1 MVPFHSQRA
10 GRLTVIAIAKVGSQ
24 GVVPQ
29 RGLLGRVLVE
39 RSDNTAVRLIGF
51 PRGQLVQTRLDNLL
65 FGDMWKAQLSLH
77 AAKLSPK

>member
-1 MVPFHSQRA
+1 M
-10 GRLTVIAIAKVGSQ
+10 IAIAKVGSQ

-39 RSDNTAVRLIGF
+39 RSDNTVVQLIGF
-51 PRGQLVQTRLDNLL
+51 PGGQLVQTRSDNLL

-77 AAKLSPK
+77 AAKLDPK

>member
-1 MVPFHSQRA
+1 M
-10 GRLTVIAIAKVGSQ
+10 IAITKVGSQ

-39 RSDNTAVRLIGF
+39 RSDKPDVWLIGF
-51 PRGQLVQTRLDNLL
+51 PGGQLVQTRSNNLL

-77 AAKLSPK
+77 AAKLGPK